1 MLVDWLYELA
11 FFQKIF
17 WRNQIT
23 FACIFILFM
32 LYHSSLLLIWFVDV
46 LLQLYLSFLCL
57 CNSVFSYFQ
66 SELDWHNRKRGVCSI
81 YFILVFS
88 AHADGER
95 LSGTLY
101 KHWAIDVAPETLCML
116 AQTLSNSLAK
126 GLCTSLC
133 ISVVPSTCACVCI
146 CMCVYMRSH
155 SAFPSISPPHPQGPA
170 IPLLFLHYFTSG
182 FAAAPSQP
190 PPSMPSPG
198 VPQPTAAPLPSD
210 AMAQTF
216 VDVLLRLFAAN
227 FAQLGAVQEVALGL
241 DLFCSFAKSCACL
254 RCLVASLMQDCFSA
268 EILPLFF

>member
-1 MLVDWLYELA
+1 MA
-11 FFQKIF
+11 S
-17 WRNQIT
+17 
-23 FACIFILFM
+23 AC
-32 LYHSSLLLIWFVDV
+32 
-46 LLQLYLSFLCL
+46 QG
-57 CNSVFSYFQ
+57 
-66 SELDWHNRKRGVCSI
+66 R
-81 YFILVFS
+81 
-88 AHADGER
+88 
-95 LSGTLY
+95 
-101 KHWAIDVAPETLCML
+101 
-116 AQTLSNSLAK
+116 
-126 GLCTSLC
+126 CTS
-133 ISVVPSTCACVCI
+133 IGPSMWLQRPCACWPRLFPTPWPKVCVHP
-146 CMCVYMRSH
+146 CASLWCPVRVHVFAFACVYMCSH

-170 IPLLFLHYFTSG
+170 IPLLFLHYFTAG
-182 FAAAPSQP
+182 FAAAPSPP